1 MSQQSKVLLI
11 DAVSGYVSTQVAAD
25 RRSIQGELNRFVR
38 WCGRDR
44 QASSLTPLEI
54 ESYCASLEGTG
65 EDGSRRVAITR
76 KFLSF
81 LHNSGRTYENMA
93 SHAKLRRSNRA
104 TTAKRARKTE
114 ALVHLTQEAYQ
125 QLEAEI
131 ASLKE
136 ARPLVA
142 NELRLAAA
150 DKDVSDNAPLD
161 AAREKQGYMEAR
173 IRELENM
180 LQRAVILEKGKFGGP
195 GGKAAL
201 GASVVLRQ
209 VESGR
214 EVTYLLVETNEADP
228 GNGKLS
234 VASPVGR
241 AILNHVVGD
250 NVDVVTPGGTV
261 SYLVAKIQ

>member
-1 MSQQSKVLLI
+1 MSQQSEVLLI
-11 DAVSGYVSTQVAAD
+11 GAVSDYVATQAAAD
-25 RRSIQGELNRFVR
+25 RRLIQGELNRFVR

-44 QASSLTPLEI
+44 QARSLTPLEI

-65 EDGSRRVAITR
+65 EEGSHRVAITR
-76 KFLSF
+76 KFLSY
-81 LHNSGRTYENMA
+81 LHNSGSTYENMA
-93 SHAKLRRSNRA
+93 PHAKLRRSGRA
-104 TTAKRARKTE
+104 NTAKRAKKTE
-114 ALVHLTQEAYQ
+114 ALVQLTQEAYQ

-131 ASLKE
+131 ASLKA
-136 ARPLVA
+136 ARPIVA

-150 DKDVSDNAPLD
+150 DKDISENAPLD

-195 GGKAAL
+195 GGKTAL

-228 GNGKLS
+228 SNGKLS
-234 VASPVGR
+234 VASPVGK

-250 NVDVVTPGGTV
+250 SVDVATPGGTV